1 MGCTLTSEATSSI
14 AQIIAHIACISKYR
28 ICLNSLK
35 LDKMVNRPLSLI
47 TAFLLLSVGVWVTL
61 HRTPLYYAHMGMDAT
76 KDNVSI
82 SFLLDGQKLA
92 KCPECRIKILECLDR
107 LSTEQERQ
115 LSDAPLNTPSARMSK
130 GVVLYS
136 AQAPEVALSA
146 CKESERQSTVSKN
159 EANRVTCFPPEAPR
173 PQAKA
178 FDAQNIGH
186 YATWQVGGTLL
197 MFSVAG
203 LLLLLAWHSKG
214 KGSPSIQYRVLIR
227 LAGLPRRSKQIIVVA
242 SDVVSILVSILLS
255 SYLRLEQFSLPRG
268 EAVWPYFVAPLL
280 AIPVFIS
287 LGMYRS
293 ITRYFGVR
301 TIATVFKA
309 VVLYI
314 ALLAL
319 VIFLFDLKMPRT
331 ALLTHGTLALLFV
344 GASRLLARYWLNK
357 IQLQRSNLKYER
369 SNILIYGAGSAGVQ
383 LASALE
389 FSRELRTVAFIDDDT
404 VLQNQLINGLKV
416 YGPHSLL
423 DLIERYAVDKIILA
437 MPSTQRSRRN
447 EIMRMIEKF
456 PVTVLTL
463 PGLDELAGGMAKIED
478 LRKLDIEDLLGRDS
492 VPADVKLLEQNIT
505 GKSILVTGAAGSIGS
520 ELCRQVL
527 SLRPNRLVLYEQN
540 EFGLYDIEQELLGL
554 CNGAKG
560 SVGVQLIP
568 ILGSVTDQSRFER
581 VLNRFKIDTV
591 FHAAAYKHVP
601 IVEQNPSVGTYNNI
615 LGTWRAAQSA
625 LACNVGTFVLIST
638 DKAVRPTNTMGTT
651 KRFAEMILQALAA
664 SYPDKTRF
672 TMVRFGNVLGSSGS
686 VVPLFREQIKKGG
699 PITVTDPRIIRYF
712 MTIPEAAQLVIQAG
726 AMGKDGDVFV
736 LDMGEPVKILDLA
749 RQMIRLS
756 GLSIKDENN
765 PDGDIEI
772 VFTGLRKGEKMY
784 EELLIGDSVE
794 PTINPR
800 ILRAN
805 EESLPLQEIRDLIHR
820 IEDVLERDATD
831 ELRTL
836 LMESVR
842 GFSPQCSNE
851 DLLTQHDPISPVR

>member
-1 MGCTLTSEATSSI
+1 
-14 AQIIAHIACISKYR
+14 
-28 ICLNSLK
+28 
-35 LDKMVNRPLSLI
+35 MVNRPLSLI
-47 TAFLLLSVGVWVTL
+47 TAFLLLSIGVWVTL

-76 KDNVSI
+76 NDNVSI
-82 SFLLDGQKLA
+82 SFLLDGQKSLIECESTIANLASAMLA

-107 LSTEQERQ
+107 LSAEQERQ
-115 LSDAPLNTPSARMSK
+115 LSYAPLNIPSARMSK

-136 AQAPEVALSA
+136 AQDPEVALSA
-146 CKESERQSTVSKN
+146 CKESERQSAFSNN

-178 FDAQNIGH
+178 FDTQNIGH
-186 YATWQVGGTLL
+186 YATWQLAGTLL
-197 MFSVAG
+197 MFAVAG
-203 LLLLLAWHSKG
+203 LLLLLDWHSKG
-214 KGSPSIQYRVLIR
+214 KRTSPVQYRVLTRI
-227 LAGLPRRSKQIIVVA
+227 AGLPRRLKQTIVVA
-242 SDVVSILVSILLS
+242 SDVVSIIVSILLA

-301 TIATVFKA
+301 TIATVFRA

-331 ALLTHGTLALLFV
+331 TLLTHGTLTLLFV

-357 IQLQRSNLKYER
+357 IQLQRSNLKHER
-369 SNILIYGAGSAGVQ
+369 GNILIYGAGSAGVQ

-389 FSRELRTVAFIDDDT
+389 FSREFRAIAFIDDDA

-416 YGPHSLL
+416 YGPSSLL

-463 PGLDELAGGMAKIED
+463 PGLDALAGGMAKIED
-478 LRKLDIEDLLGRDS
+478 LRRLDIEDLLGRDP

-540 EFGLYDIEQELLGL
+540 EFGLYNIEQELLGL
-554 CNGAKG
+554 CKGA
-560 SVGVQLIP
+560 SERAGVQLIP
-568 ILGSVTDQSRFER
+568 ILGSVTDQSRLER
-581 VLNRFKIDTV
+581 VLNKFKIDTV

-686 VVPLFREQIKKGG
+686 VVPLFREQINRGG

-749 RQMIRLS
+749 HQMIRLS

-794 PTINPR
+794 STKNPR

-805 EESLPLQEIRDLIHR
+805 EESLPLQEIRALIHR
-820 IEDVLERDATD
+820 IEDILKRDATD

-851 DLLTQHDPISPVR
+851 DLLTRRNSVTPVR